1 MTATDVFSSRRDAG
15 TGLGHKRQTA
25 FTFAGMSS
33 SALFFLFRSVL
44 GMMFIMSGLGLWFLP
59 GGVDVPEVRVMQ
71 MGVTAFFLLIGY
83 ALLRGNPPA
92 QRPELHIDLIRRS
105 VEIGIRDMT
114 GGVVSMARYQMEELS
129 DIAVIGTQVLAT
141 DISGNEVIS
150 LDLEDNKAAQTLCE
164 FLKAL
169 PPLGRTQNVFA

>member
-1 MTATDVFSSRRDAG
+1 
-15 TGLGHKRQTA
+15 
-25 FTFAGMSS
+25 
-33 SALFFLFRSVL
+33 
-44 GMMFIMSGLGLWFLP
+44 
-59 GGVDVPEVRVMQ
+59 
-71 MGVTAFFLLIGY
+71 
-83 ALLRGNPPA
+83 
-92 QRPELHIDLIRRS
+92 
-105 VEIGIRDMT
+105 
-114 GGVVSMARYQMEELS
+114 MARYQMDELS

>member
-25 FTFAGMSS
+25 FTFAGTSS

-71 MGVTAFFLLIGY
+71 MGVTAFFLLIGC
-83 ALLRGNPPA
+83 ALLRGNPPV
-92 QRPELHIDLIRRS
+92 QPPELHIDLIRRS

-114 GGVVSMARYQMEELS
+114 VV
-129 DIAVIGTQVLAT
+129 
-141 DISGNEVIS
+141 
-150 LDLEDNKAAQTLCE
+150 
-164 FLKAL
+164 
-169 PPLGRTQNVFA
+169 